1 MRCLS
6 GTAYTHALLLPLLTS
21 ASTAVA
27 CLYCCRVAWLGG
39 LLVVLLAAQRSTSA
53 SVAVS
58 SRAGEGA
65 KPSPAD
71 TACTL
76 LLLLL
81 VVVEVLVLLLLLLL
95 LLGLHSSGTTG
106 VGPATA
112 PTVSASPLGACR
124 ADSLGDAS
132 DCSRP

>member
-1 MRCLS
+1 
-6 GTAYTHALLLPLLTS
+6 
-21 ASTAVA
+21 
-27 CLYCCRVAWLGG
+27 VAWLGG

-81 VVVEVLVLLLLLLL
+81 LLVPVEVLVLLLLLLAV
-95 LLGLHSSGTTG
+95 HSSGTTG
-106 VGPATA
+106 ADPAKVLAVFA
-112 PTVSASPLGACR
+112 PLLGACR
-124 ADSLGDAS
+124 ADSLGSAS